1 MLKYFLVT
9 GDRIVTPAD
18 IKLFCYTQLMNIYS
32 IGPDLVNGI
41 QVKSHQRND
50 QQESGY
56 CIRVSIY
63 LQDNNFIRRS
73 FEDRIPQAEMLLQT
87 MMEVRSSQIYPIYV
101 SIHINDEQI

>member
-1 MLKYFLVT
+1 
-9 GDRIVTPAD
+9 
-18 IKLFCYTQLMNIYS
+18 MNIYS

-56 CIRVSIY
+56 CIRVSIF

-101 SIHINDEQI
+101 AIHIKEEQI